1 MKSRK
6 AELHIV
12 LQKVKEDLQ
21 ALTPPERV
29 IHLSQAARAAARES
43 AQLSGLALPDFPKSP
58 KGAPLPC
65 GDVYWSLTHKPLYAG
80 GVAALESVGLDLEMM
95 RPVAMKIYD
104 KVANNKEWQLAIN
117 AGLDSRTAFFMF
129 WTAKEALLKRT
140 GLGLSRGLSSCVV
153 EDVLG
158 ESEAV
163 AVSLAHKLYD
173 VRYFAFDGHLA
184 AVCADNVE
192 ICWHLE

>member
-1 MKSRK
+1 MKSPK
-6 AELHIV
+6 PELHIV
-12 LQKVKEDLQ
+12 LQKVTEDLK
-21 ALTPPERV
+21 ALPVPERV
-29 IHLSQAARAAARES
+29 LCLSQAARVAAQISARL
-43 AQLSGLALPDFPKSP
+43 AGLNLPDFPKSP

-65 GDVYWSLTHKPLYAG
+65 GGVYWSLTHKPLYVG
-80 GVAALESVGLDLEMM
+80 GAAALEAVGLDLEMK

-104 KVANNKEWQLAIN
+104 KVAGNKEWQLAIN
-117 AGLDSRTAFFMF
+117 AGLNSRTAFFMF

-158 ESEAV
+158 ENEAV
-163 AVSLAHKLYD
+163 VVSLGHKNYE

-184 AVCADNVE
+184 AVCADNAE